1 MKWEVKLYVGG
12 QVFVEDVRAVNYS
25 DAKETAMARNP
36 KAKFISAN
44 PIPQNKMLS
53 PDQLMDLKRIY
64 AEMIV
69 DQMSDNEILE
79 SVIVDIE
86 TELDS
91 VCEYDLRKEIVQAVG
106 IKKYRAM
113 LDIIL
118 T

>member
-1 MKWEVKLYVGG
+1 
-12 QVFVEDVRAVNYS
+12 
-25 DAKETAMARNP
+25 
-36 KAKFISAN
+36 
-44 PIPQNKMLS
+44 MLS

-91 VCEYDLRKEIVQAVG
+91 VCEYDLRNEIVQAVG

>member
-1 MKWEVKLYVGG
+1 
-12 QVFVEDVRAVNYS
+12 
-25 DAKETAMARNP
+25 
-36 KAKFISAN
+36 
-44 PIPQNKMLS
+44 MLS

-91 VCEYDLRKEIVQAVG
+91 LCEYDLRNEIVRG
-106 IKKYRAM
+106 SW
-113 LDIIL
+113 
-118 T
+118 

>member
-1 MKWEVKLYVGG
+1 
-12 QVFVEDVRAVNYS
+12 
-25 DAKETAMARNP
+25 
-36 KAKFISAN
+36 
-44 PIPQNKMLS
+44 MLS
-53 PDQLMDLKRIY
+53 PIQLMDLKRLY

-69 DQMSDNEILE
+69 DEMSDNEILE

-91 VCEYDLRKEIVQAVG
+91 VCEYDLRDEIVQAVG

>member
-1 MKWEVKLYVGG
+1 
-12 QVFVEDVRAVNYS
+12 
-25 DAKETAMARNP
+25 
-36 KAKFISAN
+36 
-44 PIPQNKMLS
+44 MLS

-64 AEMIV
+64 AETIV

-91 VCEYDLRKEIVQAVG
+91 VCEYDLRNEIVQAVG

>member
-1 MKWEVKLYVGG
+1 
-12 QVFVEDVRAVNYS
+12 
-25 DAKETAMARNP
+25 
-36 KAKFISAN
+36 
-44 PIPQNKMLS
+44 
-53 PDQLMDLKRIY
+53 
-64 AEMIV
+64 MIV

-91 VCEYDLRKEIVQAVG
+91 VCEYDLRDEIVRAVG

>member
-1 MKWEVKLYVGG
+1 
-12 QVFVEDVRAVNYS
+12 
-25 DAKETAMARNP
+25 
-36 KAKFISAN
+36 
-44 PIPQNKMLS
+44 MLS

-91 VCEYDLRKEIVQAVG
+91 VCEYDLRDEIVQAVG

>member
-1 MKWEVKLYVGG
+1 
-12 QVFVEDVRAVNYS
+12 
-25 DAKETAMARNP
+25 
-36 KAKFISAN
+36 
-44 PIPQNKMLS
+44 MLS

-64 AEMIV
+64 AETIV

>member
-1 MKWEVKLYVGG
+1 
-12 QVFVEDVRAVNYS
+12 
-25 DAKETAMARNP
+25 
-36 KAKFISAN
+36 
-44 PIPQNKMLS
+44 MLS

-64 AEMIV
+64 AEVIV

-91 VCEYDLRKEIVQAVG
+91 VCEYDLRNEIVQAVG

>member
-1 MKWEVKLYVGG
+1 
-12 QVFVEDVRAVNYS
+12 
-25 DAKETAMARNP
+25 
-36 KAKFISAN
+36 
-44 PIPQNKMLS
+44 MLS
-53 PDQLMDLKRIY
+53 PIQLMDLKRLY

-69 DQMSDNEILE
+69 DEMSDNEILE

-91 VCEYDLRKEIVQAVG
+91 VCEYDLRNEIVQAVG

>member
-1 MKWEVKLYVGG
+1 
-12 QVFVEDVRAVNYS
+12 
-25 DAKETAMARNP
+25 
-36 KAKFISAN
+36 
-44 PIPQNKMLS
+44 MLS

-91 VCEYDLRKEIVQAVG
+91 VCEYDLRDEIVQAVC

>member
-1 MKWEVKLYVGG
+1 
-12 QVFVEDVRAVNYS
+12 
-25 DAKETAMARNP
+25 
-36 KAKFISAN
+36 
-44 PIPQNKMLS
+44 MLS

-86 TELDS
+86 TQLDS

-106 IKKYRAM
+106 VKKYRAM

-118 T
+118 TQEGDA

>member
-1 MKWEVKLYVGG
+1 
-12 QVFVEDVRAVNYS
+12 
-25 DAKETAMARNP
+25 
-36 KAKFISAN
+36 
-44 PIPQNKMLS
+44 MLS

-64 AEMIV
+64 AEVIV

>member
-1 MKWEVKLYVGG
+1 
-12 QVFVEDVRAVNYS
+12 
-25 DAKETAMARNP
+25 
-36 KAKFISAN
+36 
-44 PIPQNKMLS
+44 MLS

-69 DQMSDNEILE
+69 DEMSDNEIIE
-79 SVIVDIE
+79 CVTKDIE
-86 TELDS
+86 IELDS

-118 T
+118 TEGGSSKVSY

>member
-1 MKWEVKLYVGG
+1 
-12 QVFVEDVRAVNYS
+12 
-25 DAKETAMARNP
+25 
-36 KAKFISAN
+36 
-44 PIPQNKMLS
+44 MLS

-64 AEMIV
+64 AEIIV

-91 VCEYDLRKEIVQAVG
+91 VCEYDLRDEIVKAVG